1 MQRFDCA
8 LRAAILIGITW
19 LSTQAPLDAQ
29 ATAPAAIE
37 RGPWEFAAQ
46 FGLTSFGVDQSA
58 PGAMSTLGV
67 SRRLTS
73 RFSLGLEGGLGSIET
88 TKVCRLGNLLIECA
102 QNSTWPS
109 LGLGGRFVFMDANG
123 SASRYYFVVQG
134 VAHGPDLVA
143 SYDLGAGLSLR
154 TVVGMD
160 VGVELRHR
168 FGYDGAS
175 GGMYFFRMTR

>member
-1 MQRFDCA
+1 
-8 LRAAILIGITW
+8 
-19 LSTQAPLDAQ
+19 
-29 ATAPAAIE
+29 
-37 RGPWEFAAQ
+37 
-46 FGLTSFGVDQSA
+46 
-58 PGAMSTLGV
+58 
-67 SRRLTS
+67 
-73 RFSLGLEGGLGSIET
+73 
-88 TKVCRLGNLLIECA
+88 
-102 QNSTWPS
+102 
-109 LGLGGRFVFMDANG
+109 MDANG